1 MFILVMGLHSTLL
14 VQNCIPN
21 IIVSLLEISPCTSL
35 QITCGFFLK
44 DETFVGGILVL
55 SVNDFKVIGMQ
66 IFIKIRLKCYIS
78 VVYEISTFVWFWQ
91 KLNGLSNKYWGWGLE
106 DDEFYQRMKQGG
118 IKLLRPEN
126 VTETANCFR

>member
-1 MFILVMGLHSTLL
+1 MICVEKNFI
-14 VQNCIPN
+14 CN
-21 IIVSLLEISPCTSL
+21 IFHNLKIVSSGNVNGLEIH
-35 QITCGFFLK
+35 
-44 DETFVGGILVL
+44 VGQR
-55 SVNDFKVIGMQ
+55 N
-66 IFIKIRLKCYIS
+66 FIKIRLQCYIS
-78 VVYEISTFVWFWQ
+78 VVYEISTFLWFWQ